1 MVKKET
7 LYIVAVITFGLGFL
21 AGVVVS
27 AVRSVPFDDGH
38 NHPPQQA
45 ASQAPQA
52 QQENVVEAIRILE
65 GAVAKEPGNYEAW
78 VRLANSY
85 FDIGQ
90 NKKAITAYDKALA
103 INNSS
108 ANVWTD
114 LGIMYRRTGQ
124 FDKAVESFSEGAKR
138 DAGHIMS
145 RMNLGIVYF
154 NDIKDT
160 PRAIAVWEEVL
171 KLNPAVTLQDGT
183 LLRSLVD
190 QLNAAEASIHLP
202 ATGSGIGKN

>member
-7 LYIVAVITFGLGFL
+7 LYIVALITFGLGFL
-21 AGVVVS
+21 TGVVVS

-38 NHPPQQA
+38 NNPPQQA
-45 ASQAPQA
+45 TSPAPQA
-52 QQENVVEAIRILE
+52 QEQNVAEAIRRLE
-65 GAVAKEPGNYEAW
+65 EAVVKEPGNYEAW
-78 VRLANSY
+78 VRLADSY
-85 FDIGQ
+85 FDTGQ

-124 FDKAVESFSEGAKR
+124 FDKAVECFNEAGKR
-138 DAGHIMS
+138 DPSHLMS
-145 RMNLGIVYF
+145 RMNMGIVYLH
-154 NDIKDT
+154 DLKDT
-160 PRAIAVWEEVL
+160 DAAIAAWEEVL
-171 KLNPAVTLQDGT
+171 KLNPAVTLQDGK

-190 QLNAAEASIHLP
+190 EVKAS
-202 ATGSGIGKN
+202 K

>member
-21 AGVVVS
+21 TGVVVS
-27 AVRSVPFDDGH
+27 AVRSVPFVDGH

-52 QQENVVEAIRILE
+52 QQQNVAEAIRLLE

-85 FDIGQ
+85 FDTGLT
-90 NKKAITAYDKALA
+90 KKAITAYDKALA

-114 LGIMYRRTGQ
+114 LGIMYRRSGQ
-124 FDKAVESFSEGAKR
+124 FDKALESFNEAGKR
-138 DAGHIMS
+138 DPTHLMS
-145 RMNLGIVYF
+145 RINMGIVYLH
-154 NDIKDT
+154 DLKDT
-160 PRAIAVWEEVL
+160 DAAIATWEEVL
-171 KLNPAVTLQDGT
+171 KLNPAVTLQNGK

-190 QLNAAEASIHLP
+190 ELK
-202 ATGSGIGKN
+202 SGK